1 MPKLS
6 LATITLKRFIFFATF
21 VVSAVTFMIV
31 IFAVS
36 WIFLR
41 QTEDTSARLSTT
53 MANRIYGSIFQAMND
68 GRTHEDMTRI
78 LETYLR
84 SDVGHFSAELHVGQT
99 LKRVTDSNLKQDREL
114 RNAFI
119 DGLDFHAQTFSAIRH
134 LYPLKAES
142 KCLACHPGARVGE
155 VLGVLSITEDIRA
168 ARDAFLRKFFLI
180 FALLLP
186 TPFLMSFIVARF
198 INKRIGTAIDILG
211 EKVHSVNAL
220 SDLTTLQ
227 LHDERLMFKELDAI
241 FDEFGN
247 LISRIKNVAVGKEML
262 EFEIQVLERFIITS
276 DVIRDWKERVC
287 YLLTEVNKV
296 MQVYAIFCV
305 FQIDEEAYDIEVFW
319 MNPPSPSTLNVMDE
333 IIRERIAHEKLLLD
347 SVKVVNNVVNAKGV
361 LQELDCDEIELQ
373 TKSLFLD
380 MPQIGGVV
388 GIGVQSQVAHDPIR
402 SLVIGGILTTLLNV
416 VGSIKAIY
424 K

>member
-1 MPKLS
+1 MP
-6 LATITLKRFIFFATF
+6 LATLSLKRFIFYATF
-21 VVSAVTFMIV
+21 VVSVVTFMIV
-31 IFAVS
+31 IFTVS

-41 QTEDTSARLSTT
+41 QAEDTSARSSYS
-53 MANRIYGSIFQAMND
+53 MASQIYGSIFQAMED
-68 GRTHEDMTRI
+68 GRTRQDMTRI
-78 LETYLR
+78 LETYQR
-84 SDVGHFSAELHVGQT
+84 SFPNHFSMELLVGQP
-99 LKRVTDSNLKQDREL
+99 LKRLNDSSLKQDREL
-114 RNAFI
+114 HKVFI
-119 DGLDFHAQTFSAIRH
+119 DGLDFHAQTISNIQH
-134 LYPLKAES
+134 YYPLKAKS
-142 KCLACHPGARVGE
+142 SCLACHPGARVGE

-198 INKRIGTAIDILG
+198 INKRIGAAIDILG
-211 EKVHSVNAL
+211 EKVHSVNTVT
-220 SDLTTLQ
+220 DLTTLQ

-276 DVIRDWKERVC
+276 DAIRDWKERVC
-287 YLLTEVNKV
+287 YLLTEVEKV

-319 MNPPSPSTLNVMDE
+319 LNPPSPSTLNVMDE
-333 IIRERIAHEKLLLD
+333 IIRERIAHEKLQLD
-347 SVKVVNNVVNAKGV
+347 SVKVVNNIVNARGAFM
-361 LQELDCDEIELQ
+361 ELDRNEIELQ